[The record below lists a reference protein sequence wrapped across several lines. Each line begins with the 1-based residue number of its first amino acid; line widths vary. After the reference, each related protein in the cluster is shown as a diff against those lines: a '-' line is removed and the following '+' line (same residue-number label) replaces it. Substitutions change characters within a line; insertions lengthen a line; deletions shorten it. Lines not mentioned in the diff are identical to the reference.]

1 MDREARVREL
11 LGVLLAEEGK
21 DPAAL
26 PGGYEARRKLLRGL
40 LNKRP
45 AVPMPEEVLAA
56 LDGLLL
62 DELGD
67 KTVTDWRDIPPAPRS
82 EKLSLWQ
89 GDITTLRIPA
99 IVNAANPRLLGCFH
113 PLHNCIDNLIHSAA
127 GFRLRLACQELMQQQ
142 GHDESPGGVK
152 LTPGFCLP
160 AEYVL
165 HAVGPQ
171 VKDGVVTE
179 THRSALAACYRN
191 ALDLA
196 QAHGLAG
203 VAFCCI
209 STGCYGFPGEEAA
222 ALAVEAVEEH
232 LPRCPAVKRVVFN
245 VFLDRDAVL
254 YRPLLGWPD

>member
-1 MDREARVREL
+1 MDRDKRVSEL
-11 LGVLLAEEGK
+11 LGFLLAEAGK

-26 PGGYEARRKLLRGL
+26 PGRYEERRKLLRGL

-45 AVPMPEEVLAA
+45 AVPMPEEVLTA
-56 LDGLLL
+56 LDELLL
-62 DELGD
+62 DERGD
-67 KTVTDWRDIPPAPRS
+67 KALTDWRDIPPAPRS
-82 EKLSLWQ
+82 EKLALWQ

-127 GFRLRLACQELMQQQ
+127 GFRLRLACQELMEQQ
-142 GHDESPGGVK
+142 GHEEHAGGVK

-160 AEYVL
+160 ADFVL

-179 THRSALAACYRN
+179 THRAALAACYRN

-196 QAHGLAG
+196 QAHGISA

-222 ALAVEAVEEH
+222 ALAVETVEEH
-232 LPRCPAVKRVVFN
+232 LPRCPAVERVVFN
-245 VFLDRDAVL
+245 VFLDRDYVF
-254 YRPLLGWPD
+254 YRRLLGWPD

>member
-26 PGGYEARRKLLRGL
+26 PGGYETQRKLLRGL

-45 AVPMPEEVLAA
+45 AVPMPEEDLTA
-56 LDGLLL
+56 LDELLL
-62 DELGD
+62 DELKE
-67 KTVTDWRDIPPAPRS
+67 KTVTDWRDIPPAPRNDR
-82 EKLSLWQ
+82 LALWQ

-127 GFRLRLACQELMQQQ
+127 GFRLRLACQELMEQQ
-142 GHDESPGGVK
+142 GHEEPAGGVK

-160 AEYVL
+160 AEFVP

-171 VKDGVVTE
+171 VKDGAVTAD
-179 THRSALAACYRN
+179 HRAALAACYRN

-196 QAHGLAG
+196 QAHGISG

-209 STGCYGFPGEEAA
+209 STGCYGFPREEAA
-222 ALAVEAVEEH
+222 ALAVETVEKY
-232 LPRCPAVKRVVFN
+232 LPRCPAVERVVFN

>member
-1 MDREARVREL
+1 MEQDKTLDFL
-11 LGVLLAEEGK
+11 LHCLLAEEGK
-21 DPAAL
+21 DPEAL
-26 PGGYEARRKLLRGL
+26 PGPYDARRKLLRGL

-56 LDGLLL
+56 LDELLL
-62 DELGD
+62 SERRH
-67 KTVTDWRDIPPAPRS
+67 KAITDWRDLSSAPRNGR
-82 EKLSLWQ
+82 LALWQ
-89 GDITTLRIPA
+89 GDITTLRVPA

-127 GFRLRLACQELMQQQ
+127 GFRLRLACQALMAAQ
-142 GHDESPGGVK
+142 GHEEPPGGVK

-160 AEYVL
+160 AGYVL

-171 VKDGVVTE
+171 VKEGVVTQA
-179 THRSALAACYRN
+179 HRDALAACYRN

-196 QAHGLAG
+196 QEHGLPG

-222 ALAVEAVEEH
+222 VLAVETVETH
-232 LPRCPAVKRVVFN
+232 LVRCPAVERVIFN
-245 VFLDRDAVL
+245 VFLDRDYVL
-254 YRPLLGWPD
+254 YRRLLGWPE